1 MSDPQQL
8 SLIHA
13 QFDPSI
19 RRVTMD
25 GVEYFSCV
33 DIMAV
38 FVGDSGAYWQSG
50 ERKGQKKVL
59 SSDPRVIWGYVKKRL
74 DEEGFNRQEKII
86 QLKLQARDGKMRLTD
101 CADGQT
107 IVRIIQSIPS
117 PKVEPLRQWLAELG
131 YRALEEAANPEL
143 AVRRRRAELAR
154 LEKAGYGNHPDTQR
168 LRDRDANIEVYKSL
182 KATIGQV
189 CENPNWGRLANAEYL
204 AMFGEIA
211 SQLQIILGT
220 KSVRDSLPSQQLTA
234 LTYAERTLQL
244 VLARQETL
252 TNAQIEQLIDY
263 TVRPIGEHL
272 RAICDALGIHHI
284 SGKPLLEEKN
294 S

>member
-19 RRVTMD
+19 RRVTVD
-25 GVEYFSCV
+25 GVEYFSLV
-33 DIMAV
+33 DIMA
-38 FVGDSGAYWQSG
+38 FF
-50 ERKGQKKVL
+50 
-59 SSDPRVIWGYVKKRL
+59 SDTKNARRMWSDTKKRL
-74 DEEGFNRQEKII
+74 E
-86 QLKLQARDGKMRLTD
+86 RDGFDVYESIVHIPVTDKTGKRKQKTD
-101 CADGQT
+101 CANGQT
-107 IVRIIQSIPS
+107 VVRVIQSMPS
-117 PKVEPLRQWLAELG
+117 LKAEPLRQWLAELG

-154 LEKAGYGNHPDTQR
+154 LEKAGYGNHPETQR

-220 KSVRDSLPSQQLTA
+220 KSVRDALPSQQLTA

-244 VLARQETL
+244 VLSRQAAL
-252 TNAQIEQLIDY
+252 TNEQIEQLIDY
-263 TVRPIGEHL
+263 TVRPIGDHL
-272 RAICDALGIHHI
+272 RTICDALGIHPVT
-284 SGKPLLEEKN
+284 GKPLLQQGDDQ
-294 S
+294 

>member
-8 SLIHA
+8 SLVHA

-19 RRVTMD
+19 RRVTVD
-25 GVEYFSCV
+25 GIEYFSCIDV
-33 DIMAV
+33 MAV
-38 FVGDSGAYWQSG
+38 FTESRAAAQYW
-50 ERKGQKKVL
+50 R
-59 SSDPRVIWGYVKKRL
+59 DTKKRL
-74 DEEGFNRQEKII
+74 QEDGFDMQEKIL
-86 QLKLQARDGKMRLTD
+86 QLKMASRKDGKLYTTD

-107 IVRIIQSIPS
+107 VVRIIQSMPS
-117 PKVEPLRQWLAELG
+117 PKAEPLRQWLAELG

-143 AVRRRRAELAR
+143 AVRRRRAELTR
-154 LEKAGYGNHPDTQR
+154 LEKAGYGNHPETQR
-168 LRDRDANIEVYKSL
+168 LRDRDANIAVYKSL

-244 VLARQETL
+244 VLARQDSL
-252 TNAQIEQLIDY
+252 TNTQIEQLIDY